1 MIFNVGFLIKN
12 RYRGNMKL
20 KKLLGEKIKRLR
32 KARGYTQE
40 QLAEI
45 IEIAPRNLSRI
56 EVGECFVTA
65 ETLERIILALN
76 VTAEE
81 LFDYEHIKDAK
92 DLLADIYTY
101 LDSIKTNKSQLEKV
115 YRAIKFVKEN
125 Y

>member
-1 MIFNVGFLIKN
+1 
-12 RYRGNMKL
+12 MKL

-32 KARGYTQE
+32 KSRNLTQE
-40 QLAEI
+40 QLAEL

-56 EVGECFVTA
+56 EVGESFVTA
-65 ETLERIILALN
+65 ETLEKLLFALN

-81 LFDYEHIKDAK
+81 LFAYEYIREAK

-101 LDSIKTNKSQLEKV
+101 LDTIKTNKPKLEKV